1 MNKRGWVFGVGLS
14 VIVAFVGCS
23 GGSARLTP
31 SFVAVHNTMTAMG
44 LAQSGD
50 INEGVLAQG
59 GVARVTMPLRGGEC
73 YTLVAFG
80 SDGVA
85 DIDVMVLDDA
95 GTEVARDRTQDSQAA
110 AQFCPDAD
118 GEYQVAVAMARG
130 GGGYAVTAWS
140 GAPSGGGVASGP
152 RRGGRGS
159 CQAPIA
165 LEIGVPVRGNTS
177 EGGAQMTGS
186 CIRGGEAPEQVYA
199 LTLERRAQVEA
210 VLSSDYD
217 GALYIL
223 GTCGEMRSEIGCND
237 DAGSTTRSLVQITL
251 DPGTYYVVVDGF
263 GNESGEYELQVSAT
277 DLQNVAQV
285 CAAAPVL
292 RPGQAVT
299 GSTAGLPNY
308 FQATCAGGAGSPDR
322 VYALDVPARSRA
334 RVRMLTSNYDG
345 ALYLR
350 RQCEAANS
358 EVACNDDHIDT
369 RHSMV
374 SAVLD
379 PGRYFVYADGFS
391 TGNQGDYSLRA
402 DLAPAGGGTAT
413 GDACAAPAPL
423 DVARGADIDTFPA
436 ADDLAGSC
444 GGQGAPDVVYRVDV
458 QNRSRLRASLRDADF
473 PVVVYLQRQCGSSE
487 LACVAAQQG
496 QPTEVSATVT
506 PGTYFV
512 VVDGVA
518 ADNFGAAHLDVR
530 LDDVAALERACNQA
544 PRVTVGRDMRG
555 DTSSG
560 ANRFQATCAGNAA
573 SNDLVYRLVLTRR
586 QRVRITSEQQYDGAI
601 YLRTSCLDQSTEIAC
616 NDDSGDNRHSLIE
629 TELDRGTYF
638 LFIDGFAAQS
648 QGAFTFRVTTSNP

>member
-1 MNKRGWVFGVGLS
+1 MSAFSTDPIIAIATAPGRGG
-14 VIVAFVGCS
+14 I
-23 GGSARLTP
+23 
-31 SFVAVHNTMTAMG
+31 
-44 LAQSGD
+44 
-50 INEGVLAQG
+50 GVL
-59 GVARVTMPLRGGEC
+59 RL
-73 YTLVAFG
+73 
-80 SDGVA
+80 
-85 DIDVMVLDDA
+85 
-95 GTEVARDRTQDSQAA
+95 
-110 AQFCPDAD
+110 
-118 GEYQVAVAMARG
+118 
-130 GGGYAVTAWS
+130 
-140 GAPSGGGVASGP
+140 SGP
-152 RRGGRGS
+152 DLAAYARRLFGR
-159 CQAPIA
+159 
-165 LEIGVPVRGNTS
+165 
-177 EGGAQMTGS
+177 
-186 CIRGGEAPEQVYA
+186 
-199 LTLERRAQVEA
+199 
-210 VLSSDYD
+210 
-217 GALYIL
+217 
-223 GTCGEMRSEIGCND
+223 
-237 DAGSTTRSLVQITL
+237 
-251 DPGTYYVVVDGF
+251 
-263 GNESGEYELQVSAT
+263 
-277 DLQNVAQV
+277 
-285 CAAAPVL
+285 VL
-292 RPGQAVT
+292 RPRHAHYLPFKDRHGETMDEGLALFFPGPHSYTGEDVLELQGHGGPAV
-299 GSTAGLPNY
+299 
-308 FQATCAGGAGSPDR
+308 
-322 VYALDVPARSRA
+322 
-334 RVRMLTSNYDG
+334 
-345 ALYLR
+345 LR
-350 RQCEAANS
+350 R
-358 EVACNDDHIDT
+358 
-369 RHSMV
+369 
-374 SAVLD
+374 VLED
-379 PGRYFVYADGFS
+379 C
-391 TGNQGDYSLRA
+391 L
-402 DLAPAGGGTAT
+402 
-413 GDACAAPAPL
+413 
-423 DVARGADIDTFPA
+423 ARGADIDTFPA